1 MDFSYSSEDEA
12 LRTEFRAW
20 LEAHRQYAVPALGPL
35 ADEEDASWEA
45 TLRWHRKLYEGGWL
59 GITWPSEYGGR
70 GGTLLQE
77 IICDQEL
84 EQAGSGVPFTG
95 PGIWL
100 LGPTLI
106 HWGTD
111 AQKQR
116 HLRKVLSG
124 AEIWCQGYSE
134 PNAGSDLASL
144 QTHAVEKDGN
154 FIVNGSKIWTSL
166 AHHAHWMFLLARTDS
181 AAPKHKGISYL
192 LVDMKSPGIV
202 ISPLVQMTGARHF
215 NQVFLEDV
223 RVPIENLVGRKNEG
237 WQVAMTT
244 LAFER
249 STGQERIMIGR
260 VQELAR
266 LAMRLSQKGRSLWDE
281 PVVRQKI
288 GQFAAEA
295 AAIRYTG
302 FRQLTRQ
309 LKGLP
314 PGPEGSMIKLS
325 ASELGLKIAAF
336 AMELL
341 GPFAQLER
349 ADSLAIDHGIWAR
362 RMLEARG
369 PMIYSG
375 TNEIQRNILGERVL
389 GLPKE

>member
-1 MDFSYSSEDEA
+1 MDFNYSIEDEA
-12 LRTEFRAW
+12 FRAEFREW
-20 LEAHRQYAVPALGPL
+20 LERNRDYAVPALGPL
-35 ADEEDASWEA
+35 ADEEEASWEA
-45 TLRWHRKLYEGGWL
+45 TLRWHRKLNEGGWL
-59 GITWPSEYGGR
+59 GITWPKEHGGR
-70 GGTLLQE
+70 GGTLMQE
-77 IICDQEL
+77 IICEQEL
-84 EQAGSGVPFTG
+84 ERIDSGVPFTG

-106 HWGTD
+106 HWGND
-111 AQKQR
+111 EQKRR
-116 HLRKVLSG
+116 HLRKILSG
-124 AEIWCQGYSE
+124 DEMWCQGYSE
-134 PNAGSDLASL
+134 PNAGSDLAAI
-144 QTHAVEKDGN
+144 QTRAIERDGA
-154 FIVNGSKIWTSL
+154 FIINGSKIWTSM
-166 AHHAHWMFLLARTDS
+166 AHHAQWMFLLARTDS
-181 AAPKHKGISYL
+181 EAPKHKGISYI
-192 LVDMKSPGIV
+192 LVDMKSPGIT
-202 ISPLVQMTGARHF
+202 IRPLIQMTGARHF

-223 RVPIENLVGRKNEG
+223 CVPIENLVGQKNQG

-249 STGQERIMIGR
+249 SNGAERIMTAR
-260 VQELAR
+260 VRELAG
-266 LAMRLSQKGRSLWDE
+266 LARRIARNGRSLWDDDE
-281 PVVRQKI
+281 VRQRI
-288 GQFAAEA
+288 GGFAAEA

-325 ASELGLKIAAF
+325 ASELGLRIAAF
-336 AMELL
+336 AMEML

-349 ADSLAIDHGIWAR
+349 GDAFAVEHGTWAR

-389 GLPKE
+389 GLPRS

>member
-1 MDFSYSSEDEA
+1 MDFSYSSDDQA
-12 LRTEFRAW
+12 MRTEFRAW
-20 LEAHRQYAVPALGPL
+20 LEKHRQYAVAAAGPL
-35 ADEEDASWEA
+35 ADEEEVSWEA
-45 TLRWHRKLYEGGWL
+45 TLRWHRALYEGGWL
-59 GITWPSEYGGR
+59 GITWPKEYGGR

-84 EQAGSGVPFTG
+84 EQIGSGVPFTG

-106 HWGTD
+106 HWGND

-124 AEIWCQGYSE
+124 AELWCQGYSE

-144 QTHAVEKDGN
+144 QTRAVEHDGY

-192 LVDMKSPGIV
+192 LVDMKSPGIT
-202 ISPLVQMTGARHF
+202 ISPQVQMTGARHF

-223 RVPIENLVGRKNEG
+223 RVPVENLVGRKNEG

-249 STGQERIMIGR
+249 SNGQERIMLGR

-266 LAMRLSQKGRSLWDE
+266 LARSLSRNGRSLWDE
-281 PVVRQKI
+281 PDVRQRI
-288 GQFAAEA
+288 GRFATEA

-309 LKGLP
+309 LKGMP

-325 ASELGLKIAAF
+325 ASELGLKIASF

-349 ADSLAIDHGIWAR
+349 TDGRAIDHGIWVR

-375 TNEIQRNILGERVL
+375 ANEIQRNILGERVL
-389 GLPKE
+389 GLPKG